1 MDTTD
6 TSTPTPTGSPRDLS
20 TADFTVTKYQEL
32 ADNHSK
38 GLDALI
44 ATVPHFEQRHE
55 SSEAFVFGH
64 LAIPEDFVSSTVA
77 AVHENPGFQRYA
89 ALDVLQGRNATQFL
103 DAYRPISEKL
113 MAQGRDLAFT
123 CDAIFANLAS
133 SSLDTYAI
141 AKRVVRNPENAGLTQ
156 HVARMKRTLGRSG
169 NRKKAAPKGTP
180 NPAPGSTPPPSTTPS
195 PGTTPAPGTTPST
208 GGTTSPGSSTPGT
221 SSPPATTTPPA
232 KTTVD
237 AGK

>member
-6 TSTPTPTGSPRDLS
+6 TNTPTPTGGPGDLS

-55 SSEAFVFGH
+55 SSEAFVFSHVG
-64 LAIPEDFVSSTVA
+64 IPADFVSSTVA

-156 HVARMKRTLGRSG
+156 HVANMKRKLGRG
-169 NRKKAAPKGTP
+169 RPRKKVTP
-180 NPAPGSTPPPSTTPS
+180 NPSPS
-195 PGTTPAPGTTPST
+195 TTPAPGTTPST

-221 SSPPATTTPPA
+221 SSPPVTTNPPA

-237 AGK
+237 VGK

>member
-6 TSTPTPTGSPRDLS
+6 TNTPTPTGGPGDLS

-156 HVARMKRTLGRSG
+156 HVARMKRTLGRG

-180 NPAPGSTPPPSTTPS
+180 K
-195 PGTTPAPGTTPST
+195 PAPGTTSTGGTPPT
-208 GGTTSPGSSTPGT
+208 GGTTSPGSSTPGS
-221 SSPPATTTPPA
+221 SSPPVTTNPPA
-232 KTTVD
+232 KTTV
-237 AGK
+237 